1 MNIELKLIK
10 VKDIIEKFKDSAEIK
25 VCGSLQTS
33 SLLDCEVRA
42 FCLFRISA
50 RVMRNFAYMGVGIH
64 CEKQLSPNDNAKN
77 KEKVL
82 SN

>member
-1 MNIELKLIK
+1 
-10 VKDIIEKFKDSAEIK
+10 
-25 VCGSLQTS
+25 
-33 SLLDCEVRA
+33 
-42 FCLFRISA
+42 
-50 RVMRNFAYMGVGIH
+50 MGVGIH